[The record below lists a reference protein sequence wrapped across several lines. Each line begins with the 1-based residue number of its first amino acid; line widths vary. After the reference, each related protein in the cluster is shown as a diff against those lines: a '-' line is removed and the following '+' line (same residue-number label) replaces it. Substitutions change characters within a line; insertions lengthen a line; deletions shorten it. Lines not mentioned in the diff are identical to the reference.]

1 MPANRYHALRKVMW
15 AMFALTSV
23 ALVAAAAWVIRLNT
37 EVLERRIEREALNL
51 RTLLIDQMGRSVSA
65 LDTFLEDSAPSVAA
79 AKAQAGALA
88 AVMRRAPSSHAH
100 TLLVL
105 DSHGRIVSGTGR
117 LGESSSRE
125 IPAWAAQRADS
136 PAGTHISSPIEWPEG
151 GKPQV
156 VVSRPLEAGR
166 LGQYLGAVVDLG
178 FFGEMFTRLDVGGQ
192 SGWFIAIIRGRR
204 AWQLARYP
212 DYPGAAGREIEVSES
227 RLKAINEGVMPLPM
241 PGQFTV
247 DGVERLL
254 YYGRLR
260 DQPLYA
266 GIGLSR
272 SAIREE
278 ILNNGLRN
286 GGLAA
291 LALLVVTLLFWSL
304 LRQVR
309 VAEAKEV
316 AESEARER
324 SERADEALRET
335 HERYQQ
341 LFEAVP
347 LPIFV
352 RDTRTLELLEFNQ
365 ATVDTYGYTREE
377 LAKMTAQELLPPED
391 RDSYLAE
398 MARRP
403 AEGRVGAA
411 RTHLTKSGRRLAV
424 EVSAQPLLYGSRPA
438 RLVVARDVTSELEA
452 KLAIRTSEERLR
464 GTLDNTPGVAVQWF
478 DRDGRIQYWNAAS
491 ERLYGVPAAR
501 AVGRSFTE
509 IGVHTPEQNREFL
522 DFIAGIERSG
532 SPHGPDE
539 LTIRTPRG
547 AEVTVLYTMFMI
559 PGISGGNTFVRM
571 DVDLTERKR
580 AEERIQYL
588 ATRDGLT
595 GLPNR
600 LLVSDRLV
608 QAIAACKREGRQLA
622 VLFMDIDRFKLVNDT
637 LGHGVGDRLLREVAA
652 RIGASTREE
661 DTLARL
667 GGDEFVLV
675 ACGLRSSDAAAGIAA
690 KILAAVA
697 TPFAVDG
704 HSINVAVSIGISV
717 HPADAPDV
725 QGLLRN
731 ADIAMYHAKDHGG
744 GRYEFYSDEMNARVV
759 ERQRIEGKLRS
770 AVEKD
775 ALFLVYQP
783 KVDIRS
789 GRVTGAEALLRWDDP
804 DLGPVSPLRFIGIA
818 EETGLIVPLGRWVMR
833 TAFRQ
838 LAAWLQRGWPFPVAV
853 NLSVRQFTEGLVE
866 EVERLLLEARLDPQ
880 WIELEITENVFLTG
894 VDNNMK
900 IVERLSQLGV
910 AVTLDDF
917 GTGYSSFSYLKR
929 FAVSGLKI
937 DQSFVRDVTQT
948 QDASIVG
955 AIIGMAHNLGMKA
968 VAEGVET
975 REQLNVLKDLGCDEY
990 QGYLFSRPLRVPQF
1004 EALLERS
1011 GVRRPDRSRRGPRQL
1026 QK

>member
-1 MPANRYHALRKVMW
+1 MPANRYQALRKVMW

-23 ALVAAAAWVIRLNT
+23 ALVAGAAWVIRLNT

-51 RTLLIDQMGRSVSA
+51 RTLLVDQMGRSVSA
-65 LDTFLEDSAPSVAA
+65 LDTFLEETAPAIA
-79 AKAQAGALA
+79 GAKAPGEALA
-88 AVMRRAPSSHAH
+88 AAMRRAPSSHAH

-105 DSHGRIVSGTGR
+105 DSQGHIVSGAGR
-117 LGESSSRE
+117 LSQTRSSQVS
-125 IPAWAAQRADS
+125 AWAAQRADS
-136 PAGTHISSPIEWPEG
+136 PAGSHISSPIEWPDG
-151 GKPQV
+151 GEPQV
-156 VVSRPLEAGR
+156 IVSRPLRAGR

-192 SGWFIAIIRGRR
+192 SGWFIALVRGVRV
-204 AWQLARYP
+204 WQLARYP
-212 DYPGAAGREIEVSES
+212 DHPDAPGRVVEMSEAGV
-227 RLKAINEGVMPLPM
+227 KALDEGVMPLPM
-241 PGQFTV
+241 PSQATV
-247 DGVERLL
+247 DGVARLL

-260 DQPLYA
+260 EQPLYA

-272 SAIREE
+272 DAIRAE
-278 ILNNGLRN
+278 IVNSALRN
-286 GGLAA
+286 IGLAA

-309 VAEAKEV
+309 VAEAKDA
-316 AESEARER
+316 AEAEARER
-324 SERADEALRET
+324 GRRADEALRET

-352 RDTRTLELLEFNQ
+352 RDTDTLELLEVNQ
-365 ATVDTYGYTREE
+365 ATVDTYGYSREE
-377 LAKMTAQELLPPED
+377 LSRMTAQDLLPPEA
-391 RDSYLAE
+391 RESYLAE
-398 MARRP
+398 MAQRP
-403 AEGRVGAA
+403 AEGQVSAT
-411 RTHLTKSGRRLAV
+411 RTHVTKSGRRLAV

-452 KLAIRTSEERLR
+452 KLAIKTSEERLR

-478 DRDGRIQYWNAAS
+478 GRDGRIQYWNRAS
-491 ERLYGVPAAR
+491 ELLYGVPAAQ
-501 AVGRSFTE
+501 AVGRGFTE

-522 DFIAGIERSG
+522 DLIAGIERSG
-532 SPHGPDE
+532 AAHGPDE
-539 LTIRTPRG
+539 LTLRTPGG

-559 PGISGGNTFVRM
+559 PGISGGNTFVCM
-571 DVDLTERKR
+571 DVDITERKR

-600 LLVSDRLV
+600 LLVSDRLA
-608 QAIAACKREGRQLA
+608 QAIAACKREGTQLA
-622 VLFMDIDRFKLVNDT
+622 VLFMDLDRFKLVNDS
-637 LGHGVGDRLLREVAA
+637 LGHEMGDRLLREVAA
-652 RIGASTREE
+652 RIGASMREE

-667 GGDEFVLV
+667 GGDEFVLI
-675 ACGLRSSDAAAGIAA
+675 AYGLHASEAAAEIAQ

-697 TPFAVDG
+697 MPFMVDG
-704 HSINVAVSIGISV
+704 HTINATASIGISV
-717 HPADAPDV
+717 HPADAPDS

-731 ADIAMYHAKDHGG
+731 ADIAMYQAKDRGG

-759 ERQRIEGKLRS
+759 ERQRIEGKLRI
-770 AVEKD
+770 
-775 ALFLVYQP
+775 ALEAGALYLVYQP

-818 EETGLIVPLGRWVMR
+818 EETGLIVPLGRWVMK
-833 TAFRQ
+833 TVFRQ
-838 LAAWLQRGWPFPVAV
+838 LAVWLEKGSPFPVAI
-853 NLSVRQFTEGLVE
+853 NLSVRQFTDGLVG
-866 EVERLLLEARLDPQ
+866 EVESALREAQVDPQ
-880 WIELEITENVFLTG
+880 WVELEITENVFLTG
-894 VDNNMK
+894 VENNMK

-929 FAVSGLKI
+929 FAVNGLKI
-937 DQSFVRDVTQT
+937 DQSFVRDVTNT

-968 VAEGVET
+968 VAEGVES
-975 REQLNVLKDLGCDEY
+975 RGQLSVLKDLGCDEY
-990 QGYLFSRPLRVPQF
+990 QGYLFSRPLRVLEF
-1004 EALLERS
+1004 EALLGRS
-1011 GVRRPDRSRRGPRQL
+1011 GSRRPEGSRRGPTQL
-1026 QK
+1026 EK